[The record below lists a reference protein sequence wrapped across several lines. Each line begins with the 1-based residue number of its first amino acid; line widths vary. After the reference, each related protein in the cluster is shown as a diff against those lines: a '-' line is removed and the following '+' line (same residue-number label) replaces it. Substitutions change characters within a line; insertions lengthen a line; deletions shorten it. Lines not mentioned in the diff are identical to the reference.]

1 MVNVVLDTNLII
13 AAYYNRRSASAKILD
28 LARNGKINVLW
39 SEKVFEE
46 AKFILDKIKAG
57 VKFRRS
63 LLSIYKESRK
73 IIKPERGITIISDDP
88 SDNKLIGC
96 AVKGASFIIS
106 NDHHLLDIGEFRGVK
121 MVTPQN
127 FLKKLNLYR

>member
-1 MVNVVLDTNLII
+1 MLNVVLDTNLII
-13 AAYYNRRSASAKILD
+13 AAYYNRRSASAQILD

-57 VKFRRS
+57 VEFRKS

-73 IIKPERGITIISDDP
+73 VIKPERDIDVIEDDP

-96 AVKGASFIIS
+96 AVKGASYIIS
-106 NDHHLLDIGEFRGVK
+106 NDHHLLDIGEYKGIK
-121 MVTPQN
+121 MVRPQA
-127 FLKKLNLYR
+127 FLRELKI

>member
-1 MVNVVLDTNLII
+1 LVNVVLDTNLII

-57 VKFRRS
+57 LDFRKS

-73 IIKPERGITIISDDP
+73 VIKPERDITVISDDP

-96 AVKGASFIIS
+96 AVKGASYIIS
-106 NDHHLLDIGEFRGVK
+106 NDHHLLDLGEYRGIK
-121 MVTPQN
+121 MVKPES
-127 FLKKLNLYR
+127 FLRELKLYK